1 MINTDEDALICDLAE
16 TYQIYDYKSLPVY
29 MAAIFSRGLRDDS
42 RIKMKF
48 AGTTITSKEMMLAA
62 IADNTRLIAWLN
74 SEDGAN
80 GTNRPKSLLGN
91 LLRVENNSEIVSFGT
106 GKDFDEAWKKMSGK
120 EE

>member
-16 TYQIYDYKSLPVY
+16 TYQIYDYKSLPCKL
-29 MAAIFSRGLRDDS
+29 AATFSCGLRDDS

-48 AGTTITSKEMMLAA
+48 AGMEITMKEMMLAA

-80 GTNRPKSLLGN
+80 GNNRPKSLLGS
-91 LLRVENNSEIVSFGT
+91 LLKTEGGSEIVSFGT

>member
-16 TYQIYDYKSLPVY
+16 TYRIYDYKSLPCKLV
-29 MAAIFSRGLRDDS
+29 ATFSCGLRDDS

-48 AGTTITSKEMMLAA
+48 AGMKITMKEMMLAA

-80 GTNRPKSLLGN
+80 GNNRPKSLLRS
-91 LLRVENNSEIVSFGT
+91 LLKTEGSSEIVSFGT